1 MLTLLLVL
9 SVLLA
14 AAFSLSYLIRSS
26 LLISLPTTVFG
37 ITAVL
42 YTFGLFN
49 QLLIGFW
56 VVLAGVALATV
67 VSIAFL
73 IRDKELLTHLKSL
86 LSPGLAIFLSLALF
100 SFLLTRGM
108 QLSSW
113 DEFSHWGTI
122 VKATFLFDAV
132 GPYNP
137 VELGFRSYPP
147 TLSLFEYFI
156 TKLGGTWLEGNIFW
170 AYQLIIWSLFTPFL
184 AQLTWRRWGQL
195 LAVVPLVFVAP
206 LAFFNS
212 LNVTLIDPLLGMLF
226 GYALAIAYVGNILQ
240 WRLALHVGLAIFMLT
255 LAKDAGT
262 FMAALVVVLYIV
274 RLLAAKTT
282 NPEEWSWKRFA
293 ILGSIPTLS
302 LVASNQSWSALVRA
316 RVEEPAFSNP
326 IDIGAFFGALRG
338 EGPAYWQ
345 EILSTFGFGVS
356 NYPINNDGALA
367 IPQLQLIVLFAIALA
382 IVEWQVSR
390 RMGRRFGFTSI
401 GTVIIG
407 VIVYTYGLL
416 VLYLFRFAEYEAVR
430 LASYERYLGTYWA
443 GIALFVALI
452 TIWLVAGSASSQT
465 TSGSKTNAK
474 GMAELVVAGIVVL
487 GLFVLS
493 PVQKL
498 GEFFANPHGNSN
510 QVRTKFEPALEQA
523 KKAGIQPG
531 DKVWI
536 IAQHTTGFE
545 YWVLRYSLMENET
558 NSGFWSLGSKADEN
572 DVWTSEQ
579 TATDWAEKLRDF
591 DFVLVF
597 RQSASFQS
605 EFATLFKSSADV
617 KDSTVF
623 AVDKTGLDL
632 QLNRVP

>member
-1 MLTLLLVL
+1 MTFLIVL
-9 SVLLA
+9 AVLLA

-26 LLISLPTTVFG
+26 LLISLPTAVFG

-42 YTFGLFN
+42 YIFGIFN
-49 QLLIGFW
+49 LLLVGFW
-56 VVLAGVALATV
+56 VVLAVVALATV
-67 VSIAFL
+67 LSVALL
-73 IRDKELLTHLKSL
+73 IKNKELLAHAKSL
-86 LSPGLAIFLSLALF
+86 LSPGLAIFVSLALY

-147 TLSLFEYFI
+147 SLSLFEYFV
-156 TKLGGTWLEGNIFW
+156 TKLGGAWLEGNIFW

-195 LAVVPLVFVAP
+195 FVIFPLVFIAP

-262 FMAALVVVLYIV
+262 FMAALVVVLYLV
-274 RLLAAKTT
+274 RLLAAKKI

-316 RVEEPAFSNP
+316 RVEAPAFSSP

-345 EILSTFGFGVS
+345 EILSTFGFGIS
-356 NYPINNDGALA
+356 SYPINNDGALG
-367 IPQLQLIVLFAIALA
+367 IPQLQLIVLFALVLA
-382 IVEWQVSR
+382 GFEWMVSR
-390 RMGRRFGFTSI
+390 RMGRKFGFASI

-407 VIVYTYGLL
+407 AIAYTYGLL
-416 VLYLFRFAEYEAVR
+416 VLYLFRFGEYEAVR

-452 TIWLVAGSASSQT
+452 TIWLVAGSASSQA
-465 TSGSKTNAK
+465 TSGSKTNAE
-474 GMAELVVAGIVVL
+474 GMSELVVAGVVIL

-493 PVQKL
+493 PVEKL
-498 GEFFANPHGNSN
+498 GEFFANPHGYSS
-510 QVRTKFEPALEQA
+510 QVRAQFEPVLEQA
-523 KKAGIQPG
+523 KQAGIQPG

-545 YWVLRYSLMENET
+545 YWVMRYSLMENET
-558 NSGFWSLGSKADEN
+558 NDANWSLGSKADEN
-572 DVWTSEQ
+572 DVWTVEKSASEWAQ
-579 TATDWAEKLRDF
+579 ELTDYDYVVVLRSTESFAQEFGGLFGNQSD
-591 DFVLVF
+591 VTSSSVF
-597 RQSASFQS
+597 RVEDDRGSIAL
-605 EFATLFKSSADV
+605 T
-617 KDSTVF
+617 
-623 AVDKTGLDL
+623 KT
-632 QLNRVP
+632 N

>member
-390 RMGRRFGFTSI
+390 RMGRRFGLASI

-407 VIVYTYGLL
+407 SIVYTYGLL
-416 VLYLFRFAEYEAVR
+416 VLYLFRFGAYEAVR
-430 LASYERYLGTYWA
+430 LASYERYLGTFWA
-443 GIALFVALI
+443 GIALFVALVS
-452 TIWLVAGSASSQT
+452 IWLVAGSVPGEPIK
-465 TSGSKTNAK
+465 GSRAK
-474 GMAELVVAGIVVL
+474 PEGVAEIVIAGVVAL
-487 GLFVLS
+487 GLFALS
-493 PVQKL
+493 PAQKL
-498 GEFFANPHGNSN
+498 ADFIANPHGYSS
-510 QVRTKFEPALEQA
+510 QVRAQFEPVLEEAKQA
-523 KKAGIQPG
+523 GVEPG

-545 YWVLRYSLMENET
+545 YWVLRYLLMAQEV
-558 NSGFWSLGSKADEN
+558 GAGPWSIGSKSDEG
-572 DVWTSEQ
+572 DVWT
-579 TATDWAEKLRDF
+579 TDKTQEEWAEELKVY
-591 DFVLVF
+591 DFVVLYRSTDSFATEFGGLFETPSVIQGSSVF
-597 RQSASFQS
+597 RVNRLGES
-605 EFATLFKSSADV
+605 V
-617 KDSTVF
+617 KLTD
-623 AVDKTGLDL
+623 A
-632 QLNRVP
+632 P

>member
-1 MLTLLLVL
+1 MTFLIVL
-9 SVLLA
+9 AVLLA

-26 LLISLPTTVFG
+26 LLISLPTAVFG

-42 YTFGLFN
+42 YIFGIFN
-49 QLLIGFW
+49 LLLVGFW
-56 VVLAGVALATV
+56 VVLAVVALATV
-67 VSIAFL
+67 LSVALL
-73 IRDKELLTHLKSL
+73 IKNKELLAHAKSL
-86 LSPGLAIFLSLALF
+86 LSPGLAIFVSLALF

-147 TLSLFEYFI
+147 SLSLFEYFV
-156 TKLGGTWLEGNIFW
+156 TKLGGAWLEGNIFW
-170 AYQLIIWSLFTPFL
+170 AYQLITWSLFTPFL

-195 LAVVPLVFVAP
+195 FVIVPLVFIAP

-262 FMAALVVVLYIV
+262 FMAALVVVLYLV
-274 RLLAAKTT
+274 RLLAAKKI

-293 ILGSIPTLS
+293 ILGSIPTLF
-302 LVASNQSWSALVRA
+302 LVVSNQSWSALVRA
-316 RVEEPAFSNP
+316 RVETPAFQNP

-345 EILSTFGFGVS
+345 EILTTFGFGVS
-356 NYPINNDGALA
+356 NYPINSDGALG
-367 IPQLQLIVLFAIALA
+367 IPQLQLIVLFAIVIATF
-382 IVEWQVSR
+382 EWLVSR
-390 RMGRRFGFTSI
+390 RNGRRFGFASV

-407 VIVYTYGLL
+407 AIAYTYGLL
-416 VLYLFRFAEYEAVR
+416 VLYLFRFGEYEAVR
-430 LASYERYLGTYWA
+430 LASYERYLGTYWT

-452 TIWLVAGSASSQT
+452 SIWLVAGSTSSQT
-465 TSGSKTNAK
+465 TGGTKASTEGVV
-474 GMAELVVAGIVVL
+474 ELVAAGIVLL
-487 GLFVLS
+487 GLFALS

-498 GEFFANPHGNSN
+498 GEFFASPHGYSS
-510 QVRTKFEPALEQA
+510 QVRAQFEPVLEQA
-523 KKAGIQPG
+523 KQAGIQPE

-558 NSGFWSLGSKADEN
+558 NSGTWSLGSKADEN
-572 DVWTSEQ
+572 DVWTVEKSASE
-579 TATDWAEKLRDF
+579 WAQELRDY
-591 DFVLVF
+591 DYVVVF
-597 RQSASFQS
+597 RATESFAQEFGDLFGNQSDV
-605 EFATLFKSSADV
+605 TSSSVFRVEDV
-617 KDSTVF
+617 KGSIALT
-623 AVDKTGLDL
+623 KT
-632 QLNRVP
+632 N

>member
-1 MLTLLLVL
+1 MTFLIVL
-9 SVLLA
+9 AVLLS
-14 AAFSLSYLIRSS
+14 AAFSLSYLIQSS
-26 LLISLPTTVFG
+26 LLISLPTAVFG

-42 YTFGLFN
+42 YIFGLFN
-49 QLLIGFW
+49 QLLVGFW
-56 VVLAGVALATV
+56 VALAAIALATL
-67 VSIAFL
+67 VSIAL
-73 IRDKELLTHLKSL
+73 LVKDKELLAHLKSL
-86 LSPGLAIFLSLALF
+86 LSPGLAIFVSLALF

-137 VELGFRSYPP
+137 VELGFRNYPP
-147 TLSLFEYFI
+147 SLSLFEYFV
-156 TKLGGTWLEGNIFW
+156 TKLGGAWLEGNIFW

-184 AQLTWRRWGQL
+184 AQLRWRRWGQL
-195 LAVVPLVFVAP
+195 FVIVPLVFIAP

-226 GYALAIAYVGNILQ
+226 GYGLAITYVGNILQ

-262 FMAALVVVLYIV
+262 FMAALVVVLYLV
-274 RLLAAKTT
+274 RLLAAKKI

-316 RVEEPAFSNP
+316 RVEAPAFSSP

-345 EILSTFGFGVS
+345 EILSTFGFGIS
-356 NYPINNDGALA
+356 NYPINNDGALG
-367 IPQLQLIVLFAIALA
+367 IPQLQLIVLFAIVLA
-382 IVEWQVSR
+382 IAEWQVSR
-390 RMGRRFGFTSI
+390 RMGRRFGFASI
-401 GTVIIG
+401 GTVVIG
-407 VIVYTYGLL
+407 AIAYTYGLL
-416 VLYLFRFAEYEAVR
+416 ILYLFRFGEYEAVR
-430 LASYERYLGTYWA
+430 LASYERYLGTYWV

-452 TIWLVAGSASSQT
+452 TIWLFAGNASSQA
-465 TSGSKTNAK
+465 TSGSKTNTE
-474 GMAELVVAGIVVL
+474 GMAELVAAGIVVL

-498 GEFFANPHGNSN
+498 GEFFANPHGYSS
-510 QVRTKFEPALEQA
+510 QVRAQFEPVLEQA
-523 KKAGIQPG
+523 KQAGIQPG

-545 YWVLRYSLMENET
+545 YWVMRYSLMENET
-558 NSGFWSLGSKADEN
+558 NDANWSLGSKADEN
-572 DVWTSEQ
+572 DVWTVEKSASE
-579 TATDWAEKLRDF
+579 WAQELADYDYVVVVRSTESFAQEFGDLF
-591 DFVLVF
+591 GNQSDVTSSSVF
-597 RQSASFQS
+597 RVEKERGSIAL
-605 EFATLFKSSADV
+605 T
-617 KDSTVF
+617 
-623 AVDKTGLDL
+623 KT
-632 QLNRVP
+632 N

>member
-1 MLTLLLVL
+1 MTFLIVL
-9 SVLLA
+9 AVLLA
-14 AAFSLSYLIRSS
+14 ATFSLSYLIRSS
-26 LLISLPTTVFG
+26 LLISLPTAVFG

-42 YTFGLFN
+42 YTFGIFN
-49 QLLIGFW
+49 LLLVGFW
-56 VVLAGVALATV
+56 AVLAGIALAT
-67 VSIAFL
+67 L
-73 IRDKELLTHLKSL
+73 ISVALLVRDKELLAHLKSL
-86 LSPGLAIFLSLALF
+86 LSPGLAIFVSLALF

-132 GPYNP
+132 GPHNP

-147 TLSLFEYFI
+147 SLSLFEYFV
-156 TKLGGTWLEGNIFW
+156 TKMGGAWLEGNIFW

-184 AQLTWRRWGQL
+184 AQLTWRRWGHL
-195 LAVVPLVFVAP
+195 LAVVPLVLIAP

-262 FMAALVVVLYIV
+262 FMAALVVVLYMV
-274 RLLAAKTT
+274 RLLAAKKT
-282 NPEEWSWKRFA
+282 NPEEWTWKGFA

-338 EGPAYWQ
+338 EGPVYWQ
-345 EILSTFGFGVS
+345 EILTTFGFGVS

-367 IPQLQLIVLFAIALA
+367 IPQLQLIFVFAVVLAIA
-382 IVEWQVSR
+382 EWQVSR
-390 RMGRRFGFTSI
+390 RMGRRFGFASI

-407 VIVYTYGLL
+407 AIAYTLGLL
-416 VLYLFRFAEYEAVR
+416 VLYLFRFVEYEAVR

-443 GIALFVALI
+443 GIALFVALA
-452 TIWLVAGSASSQT
+452 TIWLVAGSASGVQSRSSYSSRT
-465 TSGSKTNAK
+465 EGAT
-474 GMAELVVAGIVVL
+474 ELVSTVVL
-487 GLFVLS
+487 TLILGFLAPVGKLVEFASS
-493 PVQKL
+493 PNRV
-498 GEFFANPHGNSN
+498 SD
-510 QVRTKFEPALEQA
+510 QVRAPISALVA
-523 KKAGIQPG
+523 KAEEVGIGAG

-536 IAQHTTGFE
+536 LVQESSGFE
-545 YWVLRYSLMENET
+545 YWVLKYELLNSLTNGEDWSIGSPANE
-558 NSGFWSLGSKADEN
+558 E
-572 DVWTSEQ
+572 DVWTAAK
-579 TATDWAEKLRDF
+579 TAEEWSAELDGY
-591 DFVLVF
+591 DYVLIYQATQGFVD
-597 RQSASFQS
+597 
-605 EFATLFKSSADV
+605 EFGQIFEDPSQIAA
-617 KDSTVF
+617 STVF
-623 AVDKTGLDL
+623 EVQDSERELKLV
-632 QLNRVP
+632 RVP